1 MDALGIALIVLGL
14 TLVCGGFI
22 FSRGFSEKPNEES
35 FEKRQSGEIP
45 QSLEFERHLLE
56 DLNAMDPEVR
66 NKRGEDHKPG
76 G

>member
-1 MDALGIALIVLGL
+1 MDALGIALIVIGL
-14 TLVCGGFI
+14 ALVCSGLI
-22 FSRGFSEKPNEES
+22 FPRGFSEKPNEES
-35 FEKRQSGEIP
+35 SQKGQSGEIP

-66 NKRGEDHKPG
+66 NERGEDHKPG